1 MQNSKQ
7 IKLQDLLK
15 KLRTDADLRQ
25 IDLAEKLG
33 KPQSYVSKYE
43 VGEKTL
49 DFLEILDICFAL
61 KIKLSDFSIL
71 YESELNGSK

>member
-1 MQNSKQ
+1 MQNIKQ
-7 IKLQDLLK
+7 IKLQELLK
-15 KLRTDADLRQ
+15 KLRTNADLRQ

-49 DFLEILDICFAL
+49 DFLEILDICLSL

-71 YESELNGSK
+71 YESELNDSK